1 MESLSANS
9 EVMTPPRGADFHDW
23 IRKLRWIGHDDEAE
37 SLLRQKSPKERATYF
52 WPVEVET
59 D

>member
-1 MESLSANS
+1 MESLSVNS
-9 EVMTPPRGADFHDW
+9 EGSTRGTADFPHR
-23 IRKLRWIGHDDEAE
+23 IHKLRWIGHHDEAE
-37 SLLRQKSPKERATYF
+37 SLLKNRSRQDLAGYS